1 MGAKFEINTPES
13 KEDVDVQ
20 SYTNDNSNSLDDIQ
34 KQEFLLKVRDFQ
46 KKIGLIESLLSTTGT
61 IVKQL
66 TDECVSTMPLTDA
79 TTKLAERYIN
89 IEEYQKFM
97 GKLTTIN
104 NCVNDIMD
112 IAANGSIVKK
122 PVVLNIKEKIIPK
135 IATIEL
141 D

>member
-13 KEDVDVQ
+13 KEDINAQ
-20 SYTNDNSNSLDDIQ
+20 SYANDSSLDDIQ

-66 TDECVSTMPLTDA
+66 TDECVSTMLLTDE
-79 TTKLAERYIN
+79 TMKLAERYIN
-89 IEEYQKFM
+89 VEEYQKFM

>member
-1 MGAKFEINTPES
+1 M
-13 KEDVDVQ
+13 
-20 SYTNDNSNSLDDIQ
+20 
-34 KQEFLLKVRDFQ
+34 KVRDFQ

-79 TTKLAERYIN
+79 TTKLAERYID
-89 IEEYQKFM
+89 IDGYQKFM

-112 IAANGSIVKK
+112 IAANGNIVKK
-122 PVVLNIKEKIIPK
+122 PVVLSIKEKIIPK
-135 IATIEL
+135 FATIEL

>member
-13 KEDVDVQ
+13 KEDIDVQ
-20 SYTNDNSNSLDDIQ
+20 SYTNDNSNSLNDIQ
-34 KQEFLLKVRDFQ
+34 KQEFLLKIRDLQ
-46 KKIGLIESLLSTTGT
+46 NKIGLIESLLSTTGT

-79 TTKLAERYIN
+79 TTKLAEQYIN

-135 IATIEL
+135 IATIEF